1 MIKQPQAKLCEFC
14 GHKVSH
20 HVHEGIDKCA
30 HCDCSTKVYSLSQAS
45 GNSWWKKI
53 INWFR

>member
-30 HCDCSTKVYSLSQAS
+30 HCNCSTKVYSLSQAS

-53 INWFR
+53 INWLT